1 MNFGKWVVVA
11 FVLFAVFIGTL
22 VVICV
27 KQDISLVSKDYYN
40 DELAYQDQIQRI
52 NNTNAL
58 IIKPLISKVNNSV
71 EISFDEHFIIE
82 KGEIKLFCPSD
93 PESDKNFELK
103 TSENIHRLDVTSFHK
118 GMYKAKVSWT
128 MQGKEYY
135 YEEVIN
141 L

>member
-1 MNFGKWVVVA
+1 MNFGKWIVVA

-27 KQDISLVSKDYYN
+27 KQDISLVSKNYYN

-52 NNTNAL
+52 NNTNGL
-58 IIKPLISKVNNSV
+58 TVKPLISKINNSV
-71 EISFDEHFIIE
+71 EISFDQHFIIS

-93 PESDKNFELK
+93 PGSDKNFELK
-103 TSENIHRLDVTSFHK
+103 ASENIHRFDVTSFHK